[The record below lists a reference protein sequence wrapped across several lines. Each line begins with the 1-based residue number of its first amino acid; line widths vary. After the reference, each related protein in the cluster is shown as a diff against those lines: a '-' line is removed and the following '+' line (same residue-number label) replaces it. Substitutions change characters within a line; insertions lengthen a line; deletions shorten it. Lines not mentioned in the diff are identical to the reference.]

1 MPSTAESRRRREPL
15 NSCSRTK
22 AERQVY
28 SLWTGYRRKLTL
40 AVHRLKHPY
49 PCASRTS
56 PSAGQPRPPLCS
68 GIAHGTNP
76 PRALSQNSYG
86 ICTRRAGK
94 LYRAR
99 SRLYRRRFLQV
110 NMRWKAL
117 AEIYTM
123 HSFALLSNEVLAATW
138 GICTRRAGKLYKA
151 RSRLYRSQIL
161 QVNTKYSLESFRRAL
176 LCTVL

>member
-76 PRALSQNSYG
+76 PRALSQNGYG
-86 ICTRRAGK
+86 RSVRLERANLKGLVLGCIEAKFYFGRLKSCKKICVGK
-94 LYRAR
+94 PSPR
-99 SRLYRRRFLQV
+99 STQ
-110 NMRWKAL
+110 
-117 AEIYTM
+117 
-123 HSFALLSNEVLAATW
+123 
-138 GICTRRAGKLYKA
+138 CTPLH
-151 RSRLYRSQIL
+151 RSQCS
-161 QVNTKYSLESFRRAL
+161 KFYSKIAENITNFSPNLMKF
-176 LCTVL
+176 C